1 MEKEEFARKVID
13 ATDSL
18 YRVSYAILGN
28 DADCEDAVG
37 EAIAI
42 AFAKLHTLRQEKY
55 ARTWLTKILIRECYR
70 VLRAR
75 KRTAPVGDE
84 MENLIEFA
92 SYEKMRDYSDLYD
105 ALALLSKEQRT
116 VTVLYYLEGY
126 SVKEI
131 AGITGVTQG
140 TVKSRLA
147 RARGHLRD
155 LIGEE
160 NHFGNI
166 SNVSVS
172 GKNSCC
178 VGVNITSEAM
188 E

>member
-1 MEKEEFARKVID
+1 MEKEEFAREVID

-75 KRTAPVGDE
+75 KR
-84 MENLIEFA
+84 M
-92 SYEKMRDYSDLYD
+92 
-105 ALALLSKEQRT
+105 
-116 VTVLYYLEGY
+116 
-126 SVKEI
+126 
-131 AGITGVTQG
+131 TGNY
-140 TVKSRLA
+140 
-147 RARGHLRD
+147 GHLE
-155 LIGEE
+155 L
-160 NHFGNI
+160 
-166 SNVSVS
+166 
-172 GKNSCC
+172 
-178 VGVNITSEAM
+178 
-188 E
+188 